1 MTKAINCYK
10 LSTIQLQYSLYKART
25 DKVVFTVINVRFN
38 CLGEDFQYI
47 IISRNRTNDS
57 KHSCTWLHTDVNY
70 TTDEQY
76 NCFSVRFIR
85 GKNKSCKD
93 KIHIHRE
100 VQPPVSAIHT
110 QPQRSWQKLFQLS
123 YPSLSL
129 SQSTPKTEQAARGPG
144 YTRCTRREQN
154 SGAQRGLRG
163 VFLGPV

>member
-1 MTKAINCYK
+1 M
-10 LSTIQLQYSLYKART
+10 
-25 DKVVFTVINVRFN
+25 FTVINVRFN